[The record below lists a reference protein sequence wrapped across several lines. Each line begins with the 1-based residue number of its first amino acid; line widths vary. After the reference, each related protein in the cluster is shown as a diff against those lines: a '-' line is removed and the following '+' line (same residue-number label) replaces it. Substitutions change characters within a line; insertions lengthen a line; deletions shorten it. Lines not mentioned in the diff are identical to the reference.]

1 MGQDGGIGLPTP
13 VSELVDRESEIDEV
27 RSLLRTS
34 RLITLTGPG
43 GIGKTRLAIAAAAA
57 ALGADGSPD
66 PDPELTDG
74 AVFVPL
80 AELAAGVDVAR
91 AVAAALDLSG
101 LEGVGDDTADAEK
114 HLVEVLRRR
123 GLILVLDNCEHR
135 LEATAALALR
145 LLTGCRRLTV
155 LATSREPLGL
165 PGETVWTVPPLSHP
179 ATVGRDLSGAS
190 PGGPG
195 DVHAG
200 RHGAGPAISSGISSA
215 IGPDISSGISSGIGP
230 DTEETDAD
238 TETDA
243 DAEERAADHLPD
255 GIEAA
260 PVRDAAWAAQYGA
273 VRLFTLRAKQAAGSF
288 HLTDANARTVAS
300 ICRRLDGI
308 PLALELAAARVR
320 ALSVEEIEAR
330 LSDRFALLSGPFR
343 FAETRHR
350 TLRTSVEW
358 SHQLLTPEEQE
369 LFAGLSVFS
378 GGWTLHAA
386 KGAIGPSAVDIL
398 TRLVDKSLVTVEP
411 TPDGRRYS
419 MLETLRAYAADELE
433 RAGRTAQMRE
443 RHAAYF
449 LELAE
454 RLNPRFYGPGQAQAF
469 HTLDVEINNI
479 RTAGRW
485 FLADPALAAEG
496 LRLAAALW
504 DFYCCRCHLGE
515 GVRFARGALAHADRA
530 GLVEPS
536 VTRARVVLGLGALL
550 ELQGKGFEAM
560 HALREAVRLA
570 QLCDDPT
577 TESYALRILA
587 VNTLMIGDPEG
598 DTAELADRAQ
608 DLAKRSG
615 DLWQQAFASH
625 MPVLIHDGEPDPER
639 VAASWRLTSGTGD
652 RRLLAYLRVMMSF
665 NELGGGRAPETIST
679 LNAAYQDFQDVGDRY
694 GRLLALSTRLL
705 AHLRWDEDARV
716 AAMLIGKCEAAYA
729 GIGSG
734 PLAVFAEQIA
744 QAAAQVRS
752 KLGDEAYAAAVQAGS
767 KLTWERMARAL
778 SDEVRLGAECWEPD
792 CPFGTHG
799 AHSAYGDSDAHQE
812 VLSASESSSGSHHA
826 SRGPH
831 ASSGSYSSTAVDSPA
846 ARARG
851 APGPEAPGL
860 SGPPGRAPAAAS
872 AAASPTAAAV
882 AVVAPVAAPR
892 AGHHDSLA
900 GPDRPER
907 GAAAILSTL
916 TPREQEIA
924 GQVAL
929 GRTNRRIA
937 EDLVISERT
946 VDTHVQRILAKLGVA
961 NRVQLATL
969 LAGRRE

>member
-13 VSELVDRESEIDEV
+13 VSELVDREAEIDEV
-27 RSLLRTS
+27 RALLRTS

-66 PDPELTDG
+66 PDPELSDG

-91 AVAAALDLSG
+91 AVATALDLSG
-101 LEGVGDDTADAEK
+101 LEGVGDDRADAEK
-114 HLVEVLRRR
+114 HLVAALRGR

-135 LEATAALALR
+135 LEAAAGLALR

-155 LATSREPLGL
+155 LATSREPLGV

-179 ATVGRDLSGAS
+179 AT
-190 PGGPG
+190 
-195 DVHAG
+195 
-200 RHGAGPAISSGISSA
+200 
-215 IGPDISSGISSGIGP
+215 IGPDRGDGDGRVNGS
-230 DTEETDAD
+230 DAD
-238 TETDA
+238 TEADA
-243 DAEERAADHLPD
+243 DAERSQDEAEGSDIPD
-255 GIEAA
+255 PG
-260 PVRDAAWAAQYGA
+260 PVRDAAWAIQFGA
-273 VRLFTLRAKQAAGSF
+273 VRLFALRAQQASGGF
-288 HLTDANARTVAS
+288 RLTDANARTVAS

-320 ALSVEEIEAR
+320 ALSVEEIEVR

-358 SHQLLTPEEQE
+358 SHQLLTAEEQE

-386 KGAIGPSAVDIL
+386 TGAIGPRAVDIL

-411 TPDGRRYS
+411 TVDGRRYS

-433 RAGRTAQMRE
+433 RAGRTAEMRQ

-449 LELAE
+449 LDLAE
-454 RLNPRFYGPGQAQAF
+454 RLNPRFYGPGQAHAF
-469 HTLDVEINNI
+469 RVLDVEINNI

-485 FLADPALAAEG
+485 FLAHPEQSAEG

-504 DFYCCRCHLGE
+504 DYFCCRCHLGE

-530 GLVEPS
+530 GLDEPS
-536 VTRARVVLGLGALL
+536 VPRARTALGLGALL

-560 HALREAVRLA
+560 HALREAVQLA
-570 QLCDDPT
+570 QSCDDAV
-577 TESYALRILA
+577 TEAYALRILA

-608 DLAKRSG
+608 DIALRSG
-615 DLWQQAFASH
+615 NLWQQAFASH
-625 MPVLIHDGEPDPER
+625 MPVLLHDGEPDPAR
-639 VAASWRLTSGTGD
+639 VAHSWQLTSGTGD

-665 NELGGGRAPETIST
+665 SELGGDRAAETIRT

-705 AHLRWDEDARV
+705 AHLRWDADAHV

-744 QAAAQVRS
+744 GAAAQVRDR
-752 KLGDEAYAAAVQAGS
+752 LGEAAYAAAVRAGA
-767 KLTWERMARAL
+767 KITWERMAQAL
-778 SDEVRLGAECWEPD
+778 SDEVRLSDECWEPD
-792 CPFGTHG
+792 CPFGTG
-799 AHSAYGDSDAHQE
+799 GVHSTYNAA
-812 VLSASESSSGSHHA
+812 
-826 SRGPH
+826 
-831 ASSGSYSSTAVDSPA
+831 DSPA
-846 ARARG
+846 QARA
-851 APGPEAPGL
+851 
-860 SGPPGRAPAAAS
+860 APAIPAARSGRDSS
-872 AAASPTAAAV
+872 AAEAEH
-882 AVVAPVAAPR
+882 PVAAPR
-892 AGHHDSLA
+892 AGLVGHADRSRPGNGHA
-900 GPDRPER
+900 GPAGHADHHHPVTAPVTTPVTALSSER
-907 GAAAILSTL
+907 STALGSL

-924 GQVAL
+924 GHVAL

-969 LAGRRE
+969 LAGRKE

>member
-1 MGQDGGIGLPTP
+1 G
-13 VSELVDRESEIDEV
+13 
-27 RSLLRTS
+27 
-34 RLITLTGPG
+34 TGPHG
-43 GIGKTRLAIAAAAA
+43 APGDRTAEHAANGTA
-57 ALGADGSPD
+57 
-66 PDPELTDG
+66 
-74 AVFVPL
+74 
-80 AELAAGVDVAR
+80 
-91 AVAAALDLSG
+91 SG
-101 LEGVGDDTADAEK
+101 PVHDAE
-114 HLVEVLRRR
+114 
-123 GLILVLDNCEHR
+123 
-135 LEATAALALR
+135 
-145 LLTGCRRLTV
+145 
-155 LATSREPLGL
+155 
-165 PGETVWTVPPLSHP
+165 
-179 ATVGRDLSGAS
+179 
-190 PGGPG
+190 
-195 DVHAG
+195 
-200 RHGAGPAISSGISSA
+200 
-215 IGPDISSGISSGIGP
+215 
-230 DTEETDAD
+230 
-238 TETDA
+238 
-243 DAEERAADHLPD
+243 
-255 GIEAA
+255 
-260 PVRDAAWAAQYGA
+260 WAAQFGA
-273 VRLFTLRAKQAAGSF
+273 VRLFALRAKQAAGGF
-288 HLTDANARTVAS
+288 RLTDANARTVAS

-386 KGAIGPSAVDIL
+386 KGAIGPQAVDAL

-411 TPDGRRYS
+411 TPDGQRYS

-433 RAGRTAQMRE
+433 RSGRTAEMRE

-449 LELAE
+449 LDLAE

-469 HTLDVEINNI
+469 HVLDVEINNI

-485 FLADPALAAEG
+485 FLADPRLADKG

-530 GLVEPS
+530 GLDAPS
-536 VTRARVVLGLGALL
+536 VTRARVVLGLGALQ

-577 TESYALRILA
+577 TEAYALRILA

-608 DLAKRSG
+608 DTARRSG
-615 DLWQQAFASH
+615 SLWQQAFASH
-625 MPVLIHDGEPDPER
+625 MPVLLHGGEPDPAR
-639 VAASWRLTSGTGD
+639 VARSWRLTSGTGD

-665 NELGGGRAPETIST
+665 SELGGDRAQETIST

-744 QAAAQVRS
+744 QAAAQVRAR
-752 KLGDEAYAAAVQAGS
+752 LGDDAYRGAVRAGT
-767 KLTWERMARAL
+767 KLTWEQMARAL
-778 SDEVRLGAECWEPD
+778 SDEVRLGDECWEPD
-792 CPFGTHG
+792 CPFGTDG
-799 AHSAYGDSDAHQE
+799 AHSTYNAA
-812 VLSASESSSGSHHA
+812 
-826 SRGPH
+826 
-831 ASSGSYSSTAVDSPA
+831 DSPTA
-846 ARARG
+846 WARA
-851 APGPEAPGL
+851 APAAPGL
-860 SGPPGRAPAAAS
+860 SGLPGPPGSPDPPARHPPPS
-872 AAASPTAAAV
+872 AEEALTAAVSV
-882 AVVAPVAAPR
+882 ATAETVESAVAAPR
-892 AGHHDSLA
+892 AGHPDRSEGADHEHPGPVGRGPGHSNGHPAHAGA
-900 GPDRPER
+900 GPMSHTHHHSGGPDDPDPENTTAP
-907 GAAAILSTL
+907 GSKAPSAILGTL

-924 GQVAL
+924 GHVAL

>member
-57 ALGADGSPD
+57 ALGADGAPHHEPD
-66 PDPELTDG
+66 PALADG

-101 LEGVGDDTADAEK
+101 LEGVGDGTADAEK

-123 GLILVLDNCEHR
+123 ALILVLDNCEHR
-135 LEATAALALR
+135 LEAVAGLALR
-145 LLTGCRRLTV
+145 LLTDCRRLTV
-155 LATSREPLGL
+155 LATSREPLGV

-179 ATVGRDLSGAS
+179 PTIGRARDDRADRSGRADDRGGAPAQDGLGELGDSLIGINPLAVSPLDSLSGL
-190 PGGPG
+190 GP
-195 DVHAG
+195 VN
-200 RHGAGPAISSGISSA
+200 
-215 IGPDISSGISSGIGP
+215 GPDAAESAP
-230 DTEETDAD
+230 VV
-238 TETDA
+238 
-243 DAEERAADHLPD
+243 DAE
-255 GIEAA
+255 
-260 PVRDAAWAAQYGA
+260 WASQFGA
-273 VRLFTLRAKQAAGSF
+273 VRLFALRAKQAAGGF
-288 HLTDANARTVAS
+288 RLTDANARTVAS

-358 SHQLLTPEEQE
+358 SHQLLTAEEQE

-386 KGAIGPSAVDIL
+386 KGAIGPHAVDAL

-411 TPDGRRYS
+411 TPDGQRYS

-433 RAGRTAQMRE
+433 RAGRTAEMRE

-449 LELAE
+449 LKLAE

-469 HTLDVEINNI
+469 HLLDVEINNI

-485 FLADPALAAEG
+485 FLADPGLAAEG

-530 GLVEPS
+530 GLTEPS

-570 QLCDDPT
+570 QLCDDPV

-608 DLAKRSG
+608 ESARRSG
-615 DLWQQAFASH
+615 SLWQQAFASH
-625 MPVLIHDGEPDPER
+625 MPVLLHDGEPDPER
-639 VAASWRLTSGTGD
+639 VARSWRLTSGTGD

-665 NELGGGRAPETIST
+665 SELGGDRAQETIST

-744 QAAAQVRS
+744 QAAAQVRAR
-752 KLGDEAYAAAVQAGS
+752 LGDEAYNAAVQTGA
-767 KLTWERMARAL
+767 KLTWDRMARAL

-792 CPFGTHG
+792 CPFGTDG
-799 AHSAYGDSDAHQE
+799 AHAT
-812 VLSASESSSGSHHA
+812 
-826 SRGPH
+826 
-831 ASSGSYSSTAVDSPA
+831 YSTYNAADSPA
-846 ARARG
+846 AGARAAPGSPG
-851 APGPEAPGL
+851 APPAEPEA
-860 SGPPGRAPAAAS
+860 
-872 AAASPTAAAV
+872 V
-882 AVVAPVAAPR
+882 EAPVAAPR
-892 AGHHDSLA
+892 AGHHHD
-900 GPDRPER
+900 DRPGPGHLDR
-907 GAAAILSTL
+907 TPHPDHVSGTTHSHSTSGAAHGSTAPPAILGTL

-924 GQVAL
+924 GHVAL

-969 LAGRRE
+969 LAGRKE